1 MKTKVKKLS
10 DSRIEITVTLDTED
24 LKVAAEKALSKLAKE
39 IRVEGFRKGK
49 VPTDVAKKFIPE
61 NDLNAETA
69 DIAVRTTIIPA
80 FTENEKSPLALPG
93 ANVTKYVPGETLE
106 YTATADII
114 PEVKLGDYKKL
125 GVKKAESKITDE
137 NINGVLE
144 NLAASY
150 AEKKVTKRAAK
161 LTDEVVIDFVG
172 KKDDVAFDGG
182 SAKDY
187 KLVLG
192 SGTFIPGFE
201 DGIVGHEP
209 GDKFNLELTFPKDY
223 GVKDL
228 AGAKTVF
235 EVLLK
240 QVNEVVKP
248 AIDDELA
255 KKVGPF
261 EDLKALKEDIRE
273 NLTAQTDHQN
283 TEKFKNDLVE
293 ALVKKS
299 TVPAPEILIDD
310 QVRVIRDDVTRN
322 AASAGMS
329 FEDYIERAGETA
341 ESWEK
346 KAREIAEN
354 RVKGSLVLQNLAVAE
369 KITVSDDEVAEKV
382 AELKEVYKRSPEALK
397 SLKDPN
403 VRMDIKNRM
412 TIEKTLDFLVKEN
425 STKASEK
432 KTKK

>member
-10 DSRIEITVTLDTED
+10 DSRVEITVTLDSKD
-24 LKVAAEKALSKLAKE
+24 LTSAAEKALDKLAKE
-39 IRVEGFRKGK
+39 VRVEGFRKGK
-49 VPTDVAKKFIPE
+49 VPTEVAKKFIPE

-69 DIAVRTTIIPA
+69 DIAVRTTIITA
-80 FTENEKSPLALPG
+80 FMENSKQPLALPG
-93 ANVTKYVPGETLE
+93 ANITKYVPGEVLE

-125 GVKKAESKITDE
+125 GVKMKEVKITEKD
-137 NINGVLE
+137 IQGVLD
-144 NLAASY
+144 NLAQSF

-161 LTDEVVIDFVG
+161 LTDEVIIDFVG
-172 KKDDVAFDGG
+172 KKDGKAFEGG

-187 KLVLG
+187 RLGLG

-209 GDKFNLELTFPKDY
+209 GDKFELELTFPKDY

-228 AGAKTVF
+228 AGAKTTF

-248 AIDDELA
+248 EINDELA

-261 EDLKALKEDIRE
+261 EDVTALKEDIKK
-273 NLTAQTDHQN
+273 NLSAQTERQN
-283 TEKFKNDLVE
+283 TENFKNDLVE

-310 QVRVIRDDVTRN
+310 QMRMMRDDVTRN
-322 AASAGMS
+322 ATSNGVT
-329 FEDYIERAGETA
+329 FEEYIARAGETA

-346 KAREIAEN
+346 KVREIATQ
-354 RVKGSLVLQNLAVAE
+354 RVKGSLVLQNLANAE
-369 KITVSDDEVAEKV
+369 KISVSDDEVAEKI

-403 VRMDIKNRM
+403 VKMDIKNRM
-412 TIEKTLDFLVKEN
+412 TIEKTLDYLVSVNK
-425 STKASEK
+425 
-432 KTKK
+432 